1 MAPCKTQKAQEQQLW
16 HDSLKHEY
24 SARLLDTLLPES
36 ALKWSSRCAVSACG
50 LACVRLVQGF
60 FYSKG
65 FRGASAKMLKG
76 AVPLLAWVLVPVL
89 STIFSLT
96 VRD

>member
-1 MAPCKTQKAQEQQLW
+1 MLCLRVGW
-16 HDSLKHEY
+16 
-24 SARLLDTLLPES
+24 
-36 ALKWSSRCAVSACG
+36 
-50 LACVRLVQGF
+50 LVFGSFRVF